1 MNEHEDHSK
10 EARDPAIN
18 GRGGTPM
25 SRRRF
30 LALSGVGGAAMSWD
44 PLGALAGDKPPLQL
58 PIGSEPSRVFQVRAD
73 RVISDGAVVR
83 QIVGE
88 MLDAAITGL
97 TGATTPALAWRQIL
111 RPDDVVGI
119 KFNRSGQRILGT
131 TTSFAP
137 VLIESLVDSGFKPR
151 QIVCMEA
158 PPGVEERY
166 GTTPAIV
173 GFESETTDFGSGA
186 DQLALALRQVTT
198 LIDVPFCK
206 THNIAG
212 MTGCLKNLS
221 HGLIKHPARY
231 HGGRCTPYI
240 ADIAGLPQIKGK
252 LRLCLVDALRVVFDN
267 GPIPTSAGTAA
278 AGVLLAS
285 TDPVAA
291 DVLALETIN
300 RTRRAEGLA
309 FIRDR
314 AAGEARLIFLDDAH
328 RKGLGIALRRGI
340 EVGLQS
346 I

>member
-1 MNEHEDHSK
+1 MTEHKDHRK
-10 EARDPAIN
+10 PAGDPAT
-18 GRGGTPM
+18 RSRRGTPM

-30 LALSGVGGAAMSWD
+30 LALSGVGSAAMSLD
-44 PLGALAGDKPPLQL
+44 PLAVIAGEKPPLKL

-83 QIVGE
+83 QILGE
-88 MLDAAITGL
+88 MLDTAITGL
-97 TGATTPALAWRQIL
+97 TGATTSALAWRKIL

-131 TTSFAP
+131 TVTFAP
-137 VLIESLVDSGFKPR
+137 VLIESLIDGGFKPR
-151 QIVCMEA
+151 QIVLMEA
-158 PPGVEERY
+158 PPGVVERY

-186 DQLALALRQVTT
+186 DQLALALRQVTA

-221 HGLIKHPARY
+221 HGLVKHPARY
-231 HGGRCTPYI
+231 HGGRCSPYI
-240 ADIAGLPQIKGK
+240 ADIAGLPKIKGK
-252 LRLCLVDALRVVFDN
+252 LRLCLVDALRVVFDK

-309 FIRDR
+309 FIRDA
-314 AAGEARLIFLDDAH
+314 AAGEARLTFLEDAH

-340 EVGLQS
+340 EVGSRS